1 MPRRSIPQPV
11 LDDAAFPIRVKL
23 RVPDLGLGKVL
34 VEMLRWLRTEVG
46 EGNFAY
52 HDTETLEGEALALYF
67 RKIPDAAALL
77 SAFPKLE
84 TADTTTS
91 RTYSSQA
98 LLRKRAG

>member
-46 EGNFAY
+46 ECNFAY

-67 RKIPDAAALL
+67 RRIQDAAALL

-91 RTYSSQA
+91 RAYSSQA
-98 LLRKRAG
+98 LLKKRAG